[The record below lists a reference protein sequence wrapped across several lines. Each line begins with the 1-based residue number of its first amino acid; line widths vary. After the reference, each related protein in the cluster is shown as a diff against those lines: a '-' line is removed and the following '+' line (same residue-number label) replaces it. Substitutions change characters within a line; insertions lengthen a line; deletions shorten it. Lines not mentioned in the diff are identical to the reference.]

1 MGRSLAAGERVAVTP
16 GATIADGLKPT
27 MVGERNFAI
36 ARAQLAGAVTVDDA
50 ELGRALVALLLH
62 GKVLVEPSG
71 AAALAAAL
79 RGLPGAPR
87 RVGVILSGGNVAP
100 ELVTRLLAEHAAAA
114 LSASRSAPRG

>member
-1 MGRSLAAGERVAVTP
+1 
-16 GATIADGLKPT
+16 

-36 ARAQLAGAVTVDDA
+36 ARAGVAGAVTVDDA
-50 ELGRALVALLLH
+50 ELGRALVALLLL

-79 RGLPGAPR
+79 RGLPGSPR

-100 ELVTRLLAEHAAAA
+100 ELVTRLLGEH
-114 LSASRSAPRG
+114 GGTV